1 MKSSLELIFHTIR
14 QVLAGKQLIDNSN
27 KYRFMCLSAAF
38 IHLIFC
44 ISMGAIGANILCY
57 YNIFIV
63 YFYCFLGI
71 VLTNRKK
78 FRLIMVLFFIE
89 VEFHSFLASVLLGW
103 DWGFM
108 LYTIALIPAAFYLA
122 NSLTNRSK
130 HVAYSIWLSAFV
142 MVAYLAGSIVQPMV
156 NPMYGYLSN
165 TTAYFFI
172 RYFNIFIA
180 FIILLTFSA
189 LFALETS
196 YMENLLEKE
205 NLKLG
210 IEASYDPLT
219 RLLNRRSMTR
229 YMTDEIEIAN
239 DTTGKFCLVMLD
251 IDDFKNI
258 NDAYGHDIGDRVLV
272 ALADL
277 IKTEV
282 RESDYSCRWGGEE
295 FLLFIH
301 GDKQETYFVAD
312 RIRRK
317 LEETPVKNK
326 YDGNFKVTATF
337 GIAEYKSY
345 MPLRTIID
353 EADEKLYYGKKH
365 GKNQVVV

>member
-1 MKSSLELIFHTIR
+1 MKNSLELIFHTIR
-14 QVLAGKQLIDNSN
+14 QVFAGKQLIDNSN
-27 KYRFMCLSAAF
+27 KYRIMCLITAF
-38 IHLIFC
+38 IHLVFC
-44 ISMGAIGANILCY
+44 VSMGAIGANILCY

-78 FRLIMVLFFIE
+78 FRVIMVLFFIE
-89 VEFHSFLASVLLGW
+89 VEFHSSMASLMLGW

-108 LYTIALIPAAFYLA
+108 LYTVALIPAAFYLA
-122 NSLTNRSK
+122 NSLTNRNK

-142 MVAYLAGSIVQPMV
+142 MVSYIVVSVVQSRVP
-156 NPMYGYLSN
+156 PIYGYLDNS
-165 TTAYFFI
+165 AACISI

-180 FIILLTFSA
+180 FSLLLVFSA
-189 LFALETS
+189 LFALETN
-196 YMENLLEKE
+196 YMEQLLEKE

-229 YMTDEIEIAN
+229 YMSDEIEIAN
-239 DTTGKFCLVMLD
+239 DTTAKFCLVMLD
-251 IDDFKNI
+251 IDDFKTI
-258 NDAYGHDIGDRVLV
+258 NDSYGHDIGDKVLV
-272 ALADL
+272 ALAEL
-277 IKTEV
+277 IKAEV

-317 LEETPVKNK
+317 LEETTLKNK
-326 YDGNFKVTATF
+326 YDGTFRVTATF

-353 EADEKLYYGKKH
+353 EADEKLYYGKNH